1 MLRRRLDP
9 PQKAAIAV
17 SVAVPLAAGAA
28 YIVLRTDWLR
38 RAARWLVR
46 AGDALAG
53 LPWADIG
60 LAVLAL
66 TATVAVPVVLGWTA
80 VLVPEAIGMLWRWR
94 LTPTE
99 TLRAMA
105 AVAFGIGT
113 NVTAV
118 IWWVWFVFRVS
129 DAASGSNSLAAYG
142 FLWMF
147 ITGVEPAVW
156 LRLAIRLRKPTEPD
170 CLAARIV
177 APRQA
182 ELYDRLIGS
191 LERFEEEHYPG
202 ERMPLGGGCP
212 IWVTTVESR
221 RNEWIRDNL
230 DDLDAYAEYHP
241 SFAKALGEWRTTQEK
256 ENE

>member
-1 MLRRRLDP
+1 
-9 PQKAAIAV
+9 
-17 SVAVPLAAGAA
+17 
-28 YIVLRTDWLR
+28 
-38 RAARWLVR
+38 
-46 AGDALAG
+46 
-53 LPWADIG
+53 
-60 LAVLAL
+60 
-66 TATVAVPVVLGWTA
+66 
-80 VLVPEAIGMLWRWR
+80 MLWRWR

-156 LRLAIRLRKPTEPD
+156 LRLTIRLRKPTEPD

-241 SFAKALGEWRTTQEK
+241 SFAKALGEWRTAQAK

>member
-1 MLRRRLDP
+1 
-9 PQKAAIAV
+9 
-17 SVAVPLAAGAA
+17 
-28 YIVLRTDWLR
+28 
-38 RAARWLVR
+38 
-46 AGDALAG
+46 
-53 LPWADIG
+53 
-60 LAVLAL
+60 
-66 TATVAVPVVLGWTA
+66 
-80 VLVPEAIGMLWRWR
+80 MLWRWR

-105 AVAFGIGT
+105 AVAFGIGA
-113 NVTAV
+113 NVAAV

-129 DAASGSNSLAAYG
+129 DAASGPNPLAAYG

-156 LRLAIRLRKPTEPD
+156 LRLTIRLRKPTEPD

-202 ERMPLGGGCP
+202 ERMPLTGRQKPLWLNGQSGVLLSRGL
-212 IWVTTVESR
+212 WVR
-221 RNEWIRDNL
+221 IPRGARPQL
-230 DDLDAYAEYHP
+230 AELREIG
-241 SFAKALGEWRTTQEK
+241 SGIL
-256 ENE
+256 

>member
-1 MLRRRLDP
+1 M
-9 PQKAAIAV
+9 
-17 SVAVPLAAGAA
+17 AVPLAAGAA

-46 AGDALAG
+46 AGGALAG

-60 LAVLAL
+60 FVVLAL

-156 LRLAIRLRKPTEPD
+156 LRLTIRLRKPTEPD

-202 ERMPLGGGCP
+202 ERMPLGGAVRSGSP
-212 IWVTTVESR
+212 QSSPDGTNGYGTIWTIWTRTRNTTR
-221 RNEWIRDNL
+221 RSPR
-230 DDLDAYAEYHP
+230 P
-241 SFAKALGEWRTTQEK
+241 SGNGGQPKRRRIK
-256 ENE
+256 E

>member
-1 MLRRRLDP
+1 MLRQRLDP

-46 AGDALAG
+46 AGGALAG

-60 LAVLAL
+60 FVVLAL

-94 LTPTE
+94 LTPAE

-105 AVAFGIGT
+105 AVAFGIGA
-113 NVTAV
+113 NVAAV

-129 DAASGSNSLAAYG
+129 DAASGPNSLAAYG

-156 LRLAIRLRKPTEPD
+156 LRLTIRLRKPTEPD

-202 ERMPLGGGCP
+202 ERMPLSGGLSDLGHH
-212 IWVTTVESR
+212 SR
-221 RNEWIRDNL
+221 VP
-230 DDLDAYAEYHP
+230 AERMDTGQ
-241 SFAKALGEWRTTQEK
+241 SG
-256 ENE
+256 